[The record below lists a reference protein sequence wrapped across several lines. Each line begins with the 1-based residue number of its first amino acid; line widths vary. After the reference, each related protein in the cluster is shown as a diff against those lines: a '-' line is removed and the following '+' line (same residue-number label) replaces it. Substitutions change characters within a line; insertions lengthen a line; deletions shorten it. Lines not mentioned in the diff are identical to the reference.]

1 MTMYKVYETDEQ
13 GNLNQRDLESEFDS
27 EGREP
32 ADFLGDIVEHHYSD
46 DPSSV
51 AYEGWQT
58 GAYEFSY
65 EYQGEE
71 RTVFLACEEVD

>member
-1 MTMYKVYETDEQ
+1 MYKVYETDEQ
-13 GNLNQRDLESEFDS
+13 GNCNQRNLEDDFDP

-32 ADFLGDIVEHHYSD
+32 EDFLGDIVEHHYSD

-51 AYEGWQT
+51 EYEGWQT

-65 EYQGEE
+65 EWRGEP
-71 RTVFLACEEVD
+71 RTVYLACEEVD